1 MSTEKSVS
9 IPLAFF
15 LSFLLVAN
23 LPNSIDHK
31 IINFVCHNSFV
42 INSSSL
48 SSVSLNVES
57 MANRRNK
64 VEHKKRSYLGNWVG
78 RLLSLYLYQHLL
90 PFPHFLS
97 MVIEVMEK
105 L

>member
-1 MSTEKSVS
+1 MSTKKSVS

-15 LSFLLVAN
+15 RPLSLVAN

-42 INSSSL
+42 INSSSSVFFL
-48 SSVSLNVES
+48 MWSRWPIRAKPSIRSEATLGIGLVDSYSYVVSTFSSL
-57 MANRRNK
+57 
-64 VEHKKRSYLGNWVG
+64 
-78 RLLSLYLYQHLL
+78 
-90 PFPHFLS
+90 PHFLS